1 MPKQPNQMANVAMSL
16 RQRAAE
22 ETCTAHVFWAPHA
35 HTFSHSL
42 VCSSRGY
49 KSWPRMRWGICEVS
63 PIRKHLKQGCGFS
76 RILTQ
81 AKRICVFKDWPNKAD
96 TCSLNSSHSL
106 LCILRSGV
114 PDGGV
119 SRAELPLNEL
129 ERTAFAR
136 SSLQSCLQFS
146 PCMLLSIVSFK
157 GTNSSRSEANWTP
170 I

>member
-1 MPKQPNQMANVAMSL
+1 MPKQPNQVANVQFSDSPISL

-22 ETCTAHVFWAPHA
+22 ETCTAHVFWAPQA
-35 HTFSHSL
+35 HTFTHSL
-42 VCSSRGY
+42 FCASRGY
-49 KSWPRMRWGICEVS
+49 KSWPEVS
-63 PIRKHLKQGCGFS
+63 LIRKHLKQGCGLS

-81 AKRICVFKDWPNKAD
+81 AKRINVCVFKDWPNKAD

-106 LCILRSGV
+106 LCVLRSGV

-119 SRAELPLNEL
+119 PLNEL
-129 ERTAFAR
+129 ERTVFAR
-136 SSLQSCLQFS
+136 SFLQSCLQFN